1 MKKLQDKEF
10 IQFVTENDF
19 ICLTET
25 FLTED
30 PNPCIFNDHVIFNQP
45 ATKLSKQGRPSGGVL
60 CLVRKCFAE
69 HVKRVDINLGNAVFI
84 LIDKTI
90 FGLDKDVLSANVY
103 IPPEGSPFYKVT
115 GTNSDGVSNL
125 EDCIFDNVLLDNDV
139 YVILNGDLNSRTAN
153 VSQSISWEHDESFNV
168 QENENYIQ
176 RCSQD
181 LTINTFGK
189 SLLFMC
195 TALNLCILNGTCEG
209 DRLGAYTF
217 ISDAGSSVI
226 DYFVLSCDLY
236 ATVLDKCKISVIE
249 RTECKHMPVI
259 MTINFPNKNT
269 NVNNGRHSKIKVDK
283 YIWDENKTDVFYDA
297 LANENF
303 VLGLTEAY
311 ETIDNDEDLALD
323 KFNKCMKDAAQCMR
337 KTLVIDSNKTQ
348 NWFDQECRCK
358 RAEVRKELCYYNTK
372 VRNRD
377 AIIDAYQ
384 GDDRNGTVLC
394 DNDKKII
401 DDIVEQT
408 NFQRQKYCIS
418 RREYKW
424 LIERKKREYNEKTI
438 SKLLAALGN
447 QRDFWATMRG
457 IAPKRQYSKN
467 DISKDTWFTYFKELL
482 DQEDVLSGTADQL
495 IELEDDDC
503 EFNRP
508 ITTEEVVY
516 AINKLKAG
524 KAAGPDMIIGEMLKH
539 AHSNILPFAVKFF
552 NRLFDK
558 GIYPKNWCESI
569 ILPLYKKGDVND
581 PGNYRGISLTD
592 ISSKIYGTII
602 NKRIQQWADENNI
615 TGEVQAGFKAGYSTI
630 DHVFTL
636 MACVQKRFCNNNKRK
651 LYVAFIDFRK
661 CFDTINR
668 NILWPILK
676 KNGIKGKLF
685 NCIRSMY
692 DNVLARVRSSQDT
705 LTEQINCTLGV
716 KQGDICSPILF
727 SLYINEL
734 AIELIENGR
743 HGVFFDVYE
752 LFVLLLADDIIL
764 CSETV
769 VGLQNQLD
777 ILHRAACK
785 LHLIVNLDKSNIIVF
800 RKGGYLG
807 EKEKWFY
814 DGKMMPVVNVYK
826 YLGIFLSTRLS
837 FSAACRDVAG
847 KAKRALLY
855 IIQRL
860 RQHNCSSVHV
870 FLKIFDT
877 QVQPIM
883 QYGSEIWGLLNAA
896 NECEKVHLYA
906 LKKYLNVDL
915 KTPNDLVYKEMCR
928 YPITINSTINCIR
941 YWLKLIIMDNSRLPR
956 KAYDSLYALDS
967 RGKETWVTNIRLCLT
982 QNGFGYAWLNQ
993 GVGNA
998 KKFLSEL
1005 KGRLIDSKWQ
1015 NLNAHINESDRFYF
1029 YSLITTEEKCLP
1041 SHLAI
1046 DLNRHL
1052 KCTLTKFR
1060 FGISSINVHY
1070 FRYRHH
1076 NQRDLMCPYCKTV
1089 EENEFHLLMCC
1100 PLYDALRKQFL
1111 KEKYYRF
1118 PNVNKLRILLCSKN
1132 DKIIGDVCR
1141 FLYAALKTRDTYCS

>member
-1 MKKLQDKEF
+1 M
-10 IQFVTENDF
+10 
-19 ICLTET
+19 
-25 FLTED
+25 
-30 PNPCIFNDHVIFNQP
+30 
-45 ATKLSKQGRPSGGVL
+45 
-60 CLVRKCFAE
+60 
-69 HVKRVDINLGNAVFI
+69 KRVDINLGNAVFI
-84 LIDKTI
+84 LIDRTV

-103 IPPEGSPFYKVT
+103 IPPEGSPYYNIT
-115 GTNSDGVSNL
+115 GVNSDGVSNL

-139 YVILNGDLNSRTAN
+139 YVMLNGDFNSRTAN
-153 VSQSISWEHDESFNV
+153 VSQSIACEHDELFNIK
-168 QENENYIQ
+168 ENDENIQ
-176 RCSQD
+176 RHSQD
-181 LTINTFGK
+181 ATINSFGK

-217 ISDAGSSVI
+217 ISDAGSSVV

-236 ATVLDKCKISVIE
+236 TSIFDKCQLNVIE
-249 RTECKHMPVI
+249 RTDCKHMPVR
-259 MTINFPNKNT
+259 MVVNFPNDNA
-269 NVNNGRHSKIKVDK
+269 NVSNGRFSKVKVDK
-283 YIWDENKTDVFYDA
+283 YIWDENKSDLFKDA
-297 LANENF
+297 LANEHF
-303 VLGLTEAY
+303 ASGLKDACEI
-311 ETIDNDEDLALD
+311 IDIDEDLALD

-337 KTLVIDSNKTQ
+337 KTLVIDDNKTQ
-348 NWFDQECRCK
+348 NWFDQECRFK
-358 RAEVRKELCYYNTK
+358 RAEVRKELCRYNTN

-377 AIIDAYQ
+377 KIVDAY
-384 GDDRNGTVLC
+384 REEERKGTLLC
-394 DNDKKII
+394 DKDKKVI
-401 DDIVEQT
+401 DDIVQQT
-408 NFQRQKYCIS
+408 NYQRQRYCIS

-424 LIERKKREYNEKTI
+424 LIERKKRLYNEKTI
-438 SKLLAALGN
+438 AKLLAALDS
-447 QRDFWATMRG
+447 QKDFWATMRA
-457 IAPKRQYSKN
+457 IAPKRQYSRN
-467 DISKDTWFTYFKELL
+467 DISRDTWFTYFKGLL
-482 DQEDVLSGTADQL
+482 EQEDVLSGTTNPVFEQD
-495 IELEDDDC
+495 DDDC

-508 ITTEEVVY
+508 ITAEEVVF
-516 AINKLKAG
+516 AINNLKAG
-524 KAAGPDMIIGEMLKH
+524 KAAGPDMIIGEMLKN
-539 AHSNILPFAVKFF
+539 ASNVILPFAVKFF

-558 GIYPKNWCESI
+558 GIYPNNWCESI
-569 ILPLYKKGDVND
+569 ILPLYKKGEVND

-602 NKRIQQWADENNI
+602 NKRIQKWVDENNI
-615 TGEVQAGFKAGYSTI
+615 TGEVQAGFKSGYSTI

-636 MACVQKRFCNNNKRK
+636 MACVQKRFCNTNKRK

-685 NCIRSMY
+685 DCIRSMY
-692 DNVLARVRSSQDT
+692 EKVLARVRSRQDT

-734 AIELIENGR
+734 AVDLTENGR
-743 HGVFFDVYE
+743 HGVFFDAYE

-769 VGLQNQLD
+769 VGLQNQLN
-777 ILHRAACK
+777 ILQRAARR

-807 EKEKWFY
+807 EKEKWSY

-837 FSAACRDVAG
+837 FSAACRDVAS
-847 KAKRALLY
+847 KAKRALLF

-860 RQHNCSSVHV
+860 RQHNCSSIHI

-883 QYGSEIWGLLNAA
+883 QYGSEIWGLCNAA

-906 LKKYLNVDL
+906 LKKFLNVDL

-928 YPITINSTINCIR
+928 YTITINSIINCVR
-941 YWLKLIIMDNSRLPR
+941 YWLKLSQMENFRLPR

-982 QNGFGYAWLNQ
+982 QNGFGYAWINQ

-1005 KGRLIDSKWQ
+1005 KGRLIDNKWQ
-1015 NLNAHINESDRFYF
+1015 NVNAHINESDRFNF

-1052 KCTLTKFR
+1052 KYTLTKFR
-1060 FGISSINVHY
+1060 FGISSINAHY

-1089 EENEFHLLMCC
+1089 EENEFHFLLCC
-1100 PLYDALRKQFL
+1100 PLYDSLRQQFL
-1111 KEKYYRF
+1111 KEKYYRL
-1118 PNVNKLRILLCSKN
+1118 PNLNKLRILLCSKN

-1141 FLYAALKTRDTYCS
+1141 FLYAAFKTRDIYCS

>member
-1 MKKLQDKEF
+1 M
-10 IQFVTENDF
+10 
-19 ICLTET
+19 
-25 FLTED
+25 
-30 PNPCIFNDHVIFNQP
+30 
-45 ATKLSKQGRPSGGVL
+45 
-60 CLVRKCFAE
+60 
-69 HVKRVDINLGNAVFI
+69 KRVDINLGNAVFL
-84 LIDKTI
+84 LIDRTI
-90 FGLDKDVLSANVY
+90 LGLDKDVLSANVY
-103 IPPEGSPFYKVT
+103 IPPEGSPYYNIT
-115 GTNSDGVSNL
+115 GVNGDGISNL

-139 YVILNGDLNSRTAN
+139 YVLLNGDLNSRTAN
-153 VSQSISWEHDESFNV
+153 VSQSISCEHDEIFNV
-168 QENENYIQ
+168 QEKDQNIQ
-176 RCSQD
+176 RFSQD
-181 LTINTFGK
+181 TTINPFGK

-217 ISDAGSSVI
+217 ISDAGSSVV

-236 ATVLDKCKISVIE
+236 ASIFNKCQINVIE
-249 RTECKHMPVI
+249 RTECKHMPVR
-259 MTINFPNKNT
+259 MTVSFPKYNSNVENESCSKVKVNKF
-269 NVNNGRHSKIKVDK
+269 
-283 YIWDENKTDVFYDA
+283 IWDENKSDLFKDA

-303 VLGLTEAY
+303 VSGLKDAY
-311 ETIDNDEDLALD
+311 ESIDNDEDLALD
-323 KFNKCMKDAAQCMR
+323 KFNNCLKDAAQCMR
-337 KTLVIDSNKTQ
+337 KTLVINNNKTQ
-348 NWFDQECRCK
+348 NWFDQECRLK
-358 RAEVRKELCYYNTK
+358 RAEVRKELSCYNTK

-377 AIIDAYQ
+377 TIIDAYQ
-384 GDDRNGTVLC
+384 
-394 DNDKKII
+394 DKDKQII
-401 DDIVEQT
+401 DDVVQQT
-408 NFQRQKYCIS
+408 NSQRQKYCIS
-418 RREYKW
+418 RREYKN
-424 LIERKKREYNEKTI
+424 LIERKKKEYNEKTI
-438 SKLLAALGN
+438 AKLLAALDS
-447 QRDFWATMRG
+447 QRDFWATMRA
-457 IAPKRQYSKN
+457 IAPKRQYCKN
-467 DISKDTWFTYFKELL
+467 NISQETWFNYFKGLL
-482 DQEDVLSGTADQL
+482 EQEDVLSGTADLVSAEQ
-495 IELEDDDC
+495 DDDDL

-508 ITTEEVVY
+508 INEEEVVL
-516 AINKLKAG
+516 AIKNLKAG

-539 AHSNILPFAVKFF
+539 ASSEILPFAVKFF

-558 GIYPKNWCESI
+558 GIYPNNWCESI
-569 ILPLYKKGDVND
+569 ILPLYKKGEVND

-602 NKRIQQWADENNI
+602 NKRIQKWVDENNI

-636 MACVQKRFCNNNKRK
+636 MACVQKRFCNTNKRK

-676 KNGIKGKLF
+676 KSGIKGKLF

-692 DNVLARVRSSQDT
+692 EKVLARVRSRQDT
-705 LTEQINCTLGV
+705 LTEHINCTLGV

-734 AIELIENGR
+734 AIDLIKNGR
-743 HGVFFDVYE
+743 HGVFFDMYE

-769 VGLQNQLD
+769 VGLQNQLN
-777 ILHRAACK
+777 ILQRAANK
-785 LHLIVNLDKSNIIVF
+785 LHLTVNLDKSNIIVF

-814 DGKMMPVVNVYK
+814 DGKLMPVVNIYK
-826 YLGIFLSTRLS
+826 YLGIYMSTRLS
-837 FSAACRDVAG
+837 FSAACRDVAS

-855 IIQRL
+855 IIQKL
-860 RQHNCSSVHV
+860 RQHNCSSIQV

-883 QYGSEIWGLLNAA
+883 QYGSEIWGLCKSA

-915 KTPNDLVYKEMCR
+915 KTPNDLIYNEMCR

-941 YWLKLIIMDNSRLPR
+941 FWLKLIQMDNFRLPR

-967 RGKETWVTNIRLCLT
+967 RGKETWATNIRLCLT

-993 GVGNA
+993 GVGNN
-998 KKFLSEL
+998 KKFLFEL
-1005 KGRLIDSKWQ
+1005 KARLIDSKWQ
-1015 NLNAHINESDRFYF
+1015 NVNAHIQESDRFTF
-1029 YSLITTEEKCLP
+1029 YSLISAEEKCLP
-1041 SHLAI
+1041 SHLTI
-1046 DLNRHL
+1046 DISRHL

-1060 FGISSINVHY
+1060 FGISRINVHY
-1070 FRYRHH
+1070 YRYRHH
-1076 NQRDLMCPYCKTV
+1076 NQGDLLCPYCKTV
-1089 EENEFHLLMCC
+1089 EENEFHILMCC
-1100 PLYDALRKQFL
+1100 PLYDALRQQFL

-1118 PNVNKLRILLCSKN
+1118 PNMNKLRILLCSKN

-1141 FLYAALKTRDTYCS
+1141 FLYAALKKRDTFCS

>member
-1 MKKLQDKEF
+1 M
-10 IQFVTENDF
+10 
-19 ICLTET
+19 
-25 FLTED
+25 
-30 PNPCIFNDHVIFNQP
+30 
-45 ATKLSKQGRPSGGVL
+45 
-60 CLVRKCFAE
+60 
-69 HVKRVDINLGNAVFI
+69 KRVDINLGNAVFL
-84 LIDKTI
+84 LIDRTI
-90 FGLDKDVLSANVY
+90 LGLDKDVLSANVY
-103 IPPEGSPFYKVT
+103 IPPEGSPYYNIT
-115 GTNSDGVSNL
+115 GVNSDGISNL

-139 YVILNGDLNSRTAN
+139 YVLLNGDLNSRTAN
-153 VSQSISWEHDESFNV
+153 VSQSISCEHDEIFNV
-168 QENENYIQ
+168 QEKDQNIQ
-176 RCSQD
+176 RFSQD
-181 LTINTFGK
+181 TTINPFGK

-217 ISDAGSSVI
+217 ISDAGSSVV

-236 ATVLDKCKISVIE
+236 ASIFNKCQINVIE
-249 RTECKHMPVI
+249 RTECKHMPVR
-259 MTINFPNKNT
+259 MTVSFPKYNSNVENESCSKVKVNKF
-269 NVNNGRHSKIKVDK
+269 
-283 YIWDENKTDVFYDA
+283 IWDENKSDLFKDA

-303 VLGLTEAY
+303 VSGLKDAY
-311 ETIDNDEDLALD
+311 ESIDNDEDLALD
-323 KFNKCMKDAAQCMR
+323 KFNNCLKDAAQCMR
-337 KTLVIDSNKTQ
+337 KTLVINNNKTQ
-348 NWFDQECRCK
+348 NWFDQECRLK
-358 RAEVRKELCYYNTK
+358 RAEVRKELSCYNTK

-377 AIIDAYQ
+377 TIIDAYQ
-384 GDDRNGTVLC
+384 
-394 DNDKKII
+394 DKDKQII
-401 DDIVEQT
+401 DDVVQQT
-408 NFQRQKYCIS
+408 NSQRQKYCIS
-418 RREYKW
+418 RREYKN
-424 LIERKKREYNEKTI
+424 LIERKKKEYNEKTI
-438 SKLLAALGN
+438 AKLLAALDS
-447 QRDFWATMRG
+447 QRDFWATMRA
-457 IAPKRQYSKN
+457 IAPKRQYCKN
-467 DISKDTWFTYFKELL
+467 NISQETWFNYFKGLL
-482 DQEDVLSGTADQL
+482 EQEDVLSGTADLVSAEQ
-495 IELEDDDC
+495 DDDDL

-508 ITTEEVVY
+508 INEEEVVL
-516 AINKLKAG
+516 AIKNLKAG

-539 AHSNILPFAVKFF
+539 ASSEILPFAVKFF

-558 GIYPKNWCESI
+558 GIYPNNWCESI
-569 ILPLYKKGDVND
+569 ILPLYKKGEVND

-602 NKRIQQWADENNI
+602 NKRIQKWVDENNI

-636 MACVQKRFCNNNKRK
+636 MACVQKRFCNTNKRK

-676 KNGIKGKLF
+676 KSGIKGKLF

-692 DNVLARVRSSQDT
+692 EKVLARVRSRQDT
-705 LTEQINCTLGV
+705 LTEHINCTLGV

-734 AIELIENGR
+734 AIDLIENGR
-743 HGVFFDVYE
+743 HGVFFDMYE

-769 VGLQNQLD
+769 VGLQNQLN
-777 ILHRAACK
+777 ILQRAACK

-800 RKGGYLG
+800 RKGGYLA
-807 EKEKWFY
+807 EKEKWTY
-814 DGKMMPVVNVYK
+814 NGEQMPVVNVYK
-826 YLGIFLSTRLS
+826 YLGIYLSTRLS
-837 FSAACRDVAG
+837 FSAACRDVAS

-860 RQHNCSSVHV
+860 RQYNCSSIHV

-883 QYGSEIWGLLNAA
+883 QYGSEIWGLSKAA

-928 YPITINSTINCIR
+928 YPITINSVINCIR
-941 YWLKLIIMDNSRLPR
+941 YWLKLMQMDNFRLPR

-967 RGKETWVTNIRLCLT
+967 RGKETWVTDIRLCLT

-993 GVGNA
+993 GVGNT
-998 KKFLSEL
+998 KKFLSEV
-1005 KGRLIDSKWQ
+1005 KGRLIDNKWQ
-1015 NLNAHINESDRFYF
+1015 NVNAHINESDRFNF

-1041 SHLAI
+1041 SHLGLE
-1046 DLNRHL
+1046 LNRHL

-1076 NQRDLMCPYCKTV
+1076 NQNELMCPYCKTL
-1089 EENEFHLLMCC
+1089 EENEFHFLMCC
-1100 PLYDALRKQFL
+1100 PLYDNLRQQYL
-1111 KEKYYRF
+1111 KEKYYRH
-1118 PNVNKLRILLCSKN
+1118 PNINKLRILLCSRN
-1132 DKIIGDVCR
+1132 EKIIGDVCR
-1141 FLYAALKTRDTYCS
+1141 FIYAALKIRDIYCS